1 MKTKLLDD
9 LSSDHLYEDMIKRA
23 KWMGGDEQPSG
34 FARLVDSTVAL
45 EQALAVLIKCQAV
58 QTNTCLMLINS
69 EITPYSYQLLVSWLE
84 ASNRALETM
93 IMYHW
98 ITLTRQKGIFP
109 YWLVRYKSRNNEGIP
124 HTFVEAKRQTVM
136 AAYALAEAK
145 IQLVCQLMSKLQ
157 QSPSLVTRGGV
168 VEKEALLTLHK
179 VEEVLRLLGQKHSL
193 LTTLDQDQDAA
204 VDTSLKEIRSSLLAS
219 VKKLEAQMARVP
231 FLSKDLISNL
241 KKALTRLLE
250 YYSVPQTSAQVFFQ
264 AEPPLP
270 EPWLNEKVFGRHKKG
285 R

>member
-1 MKTKLLDD
+1 MKTKLLD

-23 KWMGGDEQPSG
+23 KWMGGDEHPSG

-109 YWLVRYKSRNNEGIP
+109 YWLVSYKSGNNEGIP

-179 VEEVLRLLGQKHSL
+179 VEDVLRLLGQKHSL

-204 VDTSLKEIRSSLLAS
+204 VDTSLKEIRSSLFAS

-250 YYSVPQTSAQVFFQ
+250 FYSVPQTSAQVFFQ